1 MEKIRLGRTEL
12 RVTRS
17 SFGALPIQR
26 VNFEEAK
33 YLLQKAYE
41 GGINYFDTARS
52 YTDSEEKIGYS
63 LAHLRDDIVIST
75 KSHARNGEELR
86 KHLETSLDKLGTDY
100 IDIYQFHNA
109 GKLPYPGGEDGL
121 YDEVLKAKDE
131 GKIRFIGLTSH
142 TLDVAIQAAESGL
155 FDTIQFPLNHLSSE
169 KDLELVSLCK
179 RNDLGV
185 IAMKGLSGGL
195 ITDASIPF
203 AFFRQFDNVVPI
215 WGIQKE
221 WELDQF
227 LAMEKDPPEM
237 DKEMQAKI
245 DRDRKELAGEFC
257 RSCGYCMPCPA
268 GIDIPQAARMA
279 FLLRRAPCEQYM
291 TGEWKNKM
299 EKVRDCRNCGLCR
312 SRCPY
317 GLDTPSLLR
326 AMLDDYEQF
335 YKAYHGRNM

>member
-1 MEKIRLGRTEL
+1 MDRMRLGRTGL
-12 RVTRS
+12 MVTKS

-26 VNFEEAK
+26 VTFDEAK

-63 LAHLRDDIVIST
+63 LAHLREDIVIST
-75 KSHARNGEELR
+75 KSHGKDGVELR
-86 KHLETSLDKLGTDY
+86 EHLGTSLENMKTDY

-109 GKLPYPGGEDGL
+109 KKVPRPGDETGL
-121 YDEVLKAKDE
+121 YDEALKAREE

-142 TLDVAIQAAESGL
+142 TLDVALEAAASEL
-155 FDTIQFPLNHLSSE
+155 YDTIQFPLNHLSAD
-169 KDLELVSLCK
+169 KDLELISLCK
-179 RNDLGV
+179 KHDVGV

-195 ITDASIPF
+195 VTDASIPF
-203 AFFRQFDNVVPI
+203 AFFRKFDNVVPI
-215 WGIQKE
+215 WGIQRE

-227 LAMEKDPPEM
+227 LALEKDPPELDEDM
-237 DKEMQAKI
+237 FKKI
-245 DRDRKELAGEFC
+245 EKDRKDLAGNFC

-279 FLLRRAPCEQYM
+279 FLLRRAPFRQYM
-291 TGEWKNKM
+291 TEEWKNKM
-299 EKVRDCRNCGLCR
+299 ETIRECRNCGQCT

-317 GLDTPSLLR
+317 GLDTPALLKT
-326 AMLDDYEQF
+326 MLADYEEF
-335 YKAYHGRNM
+335 YNSYHNSGK

>member
-1 MEKIRLGRTEL
+1 MRLGRTGL
-12 RVTRS
+12 MVTKS

-26 VNFEEAK
+26 VTFDEAK

-63 LAHLRDDIVIST
+63 LAHLREDIVIST
-75 KSHARNGEELR
+75 KSHGKDGVELR
-86 KHLETSLDKLGTDY
+86 EHLGTSLENMKTDY

-109 GKLPYPGGEDGL
+109 KKVPRPGDETGL
-121 YDEVLKAKDE
+121 YDEALKAREE

-142 TLDVAIQAAESGL
+142 TLDVALEAAASEL
-155 FDTIQFPLNHLSSE
+155 YDTIQFPLNHLSAD
-169 KDLELVSLCK
+169 KDLELISLCK
-179 RNDLGV
+179 KHDVGV

-195 ITDASIPF
+195 VTDASIPF

-215 WGIQKE
+215 WGIQRE

-227 LAMEKDPPEM
+227 LALEEDPPELDEDM
-237 DKEMQAKI
+237 FKKI
-245 DRDRKELAGEFC
+245 EKDRKDLAGNFC

-279 FLLRRAPCEQYM
+279 FLLRRAPYPAVHDRRVE
-291 TGEWKNKM
+291 E
-299 EKVRDCRNCGLCR
+299 
-312 SRCPY
+312 
-317 GLDTPSLLR
+317 
-326 AMLDDYEQF
+326 
-335 YKAYHGRNM
+335 

>member
-1 MEKIRLGRTEL
+1 MEKIRLGRTGL
-12 RVTRS
+12 MVTRS
-17 SFGALPIQR
+17 SFGSLPIQR
-26 VNFEEAK
+26 ITFDEAK

-63 LAHLRDDIVIST
+63 LAHLREDIVIST
-75 KSHARNGEELR
+75 KSHGKNGAELR
-86 KHLETSLDKLGTDY
+86 EHLEISLDNMKTDY

-109 GKLPYPGGEDGL
+109 QSVPRPGDETGL
-121 YDEVLKAKDE
+121 YDEALKAKDE

-142 TLDVAIQAAESGL
+142 TLDVALEAAASDL
-155 FDTIQFPLNHLSSE
+155 YDTIQFPLNHLSAD
-169 KDLELVSLCK
+169 KDLELIALCRK
-179 RNDLGV
+179 HDIGV

-195 ITDASIPF
+195 VTDASIPF

-215 WGIQKE
+215 WGVQRE

-227 LAMEKDPPEM
+227 LAMEEDPPEY
-237 DKEMQAKI
+237 DEEMLLKI
-245 DRDRKELAGEFC
+245 EKDRKELAGNFC

-279 FLLRRAPCEQYM
+279 FLLRRAPYEQYM
-291 TGEWKNKM
+291 TEEWKNKM
-299 EKVRDCRNCGLCR
+299 EKINECITCGQCT

-317 GLDTPSLLR
+317 GLDTPTLLKT
-326 AMLDDYEQF
+326 MLADYEEF
-335 YKAYHGRNM
+335 YNNYHNTGK

>member
-1 MEKIRLGRTEL
+1 MDRMRLGRTGL
-12 RVTRS
+12 MVTKS

-26 VNFEEAK
+26 VTFDEAK

-63 LAHLRDDIVIST
+63 LAHLREDIVIST
-75 KSHARNGEELR
+75 KSHGKDGVELR
-86 KHLETSLDKLGTDY
+86 EHLGTSLENMKTDY

-109 GKLPYPGGEDGL
+109 KKVPRPGDETGL
-121 YDEVLKAKDE
+121 YDEALKAREE

-142 TLDVAIQAAESGL
+142 TLDVALEAAASEL
-155 FDTIQFPLNHLSSE
+155 YDTIQFPLNHLSAD
-169 KDLELVSLCK
+169 KDLELISLCK
-179 RNDLGV
+179 KHDVGV

-195 ITDASIPF
+195 VTDASIPF
-203 AFFRQFDNVVPI
+203 AFFRKFDNVVPI
-215 WGIQKE
+215 WGIQRE

-227 LAMEKDPPEM
+227 LALEKEPPELDEDMFKKIEKD
-237 DKEMQAKI
+237 
-245 DRDRKELAGEFC
+245 RKDLAGNFC

-279 FLLRRAPCEQYM
+279 FLLRRAPYQQYM
-291 TGEWKNKM
+291 TEEWKNKM
-299 EKVRDCRNCGLCR
+299 ETIRECRNCGQCT

-317 GLDTPSLLR
+317 GLDTPALLKT
-326 AMLDDYEQF
+326 MLADYEEF
-335 YKAYHGRNM
+335 YNSYHNSGK

>member
-1 MEKIRLGRTEL
+1 MRLGRTGL
-12 RVTRS
+12 MVTKS

-26 VNFEEAK
+26 VTFDEAK

-63 LAHLRDDIVIST
+63 LAHLREDIVIST
-75 KSHARNGEELR
+75 KSHGKDGVELR
-86 KHLETSLDKLGTDY
+86 EHLGTSLENMKTDY

-109 GKLPYPGGEDGL
+109 KKVPRPGDETGL
-121 YDEVLKAKDE
+121 YDEALKAREE

-142 TLDVAIQAAESGL
+142 TLDVALEAAASEL
-155 FDTIQFPLNHLSSE
+155 YDTIQFPLNHLSAD
-169 KDLELVSLCK
+169 KDLELISLCK
-179 RNDLGV
+179 KHDVGV

-195 ITDASIPF
+195 VTDASIPF
-203 AFFRQFDNVVPI
+203 AFFRKFDNVVPI
-215 WGIQKE
+215 WGIQRE

-227 LAMEKDPPEM
+227 LALEKDPPELDEDM
-237 DKEMQAKI
+237 FKKI
-245 DRDRKELAGEFC
+245 EKDRKDLAGNFC

-279 FLLRRAPCEQYM
+279 FLLRRAPFRQYM
-291 TGEWKNKM
+291 TEEWKNKM
-299 EKVRDCRNCGLCR
+299 ETIRECRNCGQCT

-317 GLDTPSLLR
+317 GLDTPALLKT
-326 AMLDDYEQF
+326 MLADYEEF
-335 YKAYHGRNM
+335 YNSYHNSGK